1 MENFNQ
7 PPPRTGF
14 NAWKEDAVL
23 QYAVKRHGCGWIEPR
38 AAELGALV
46 GSEQM
51 QLLARDAN
59 RHVPELRTHDRSG
72 DRLDQIDYHPA
83 YHELMRLAFGAGLH
97 SLAWTETREGRFAA
111 RAALGYLWNQA
122 ENGTACP
129 VTMSF
134 AAQKLLEDAPEIAS
148 SWSGKLLAEAYDPRP
163 LPASKKR
170 AVTIGMAMTERAGGS
185 DLSSATAAVASRA
198 DDDEYRLEGQKW
210 FCSAPMSDAFFTL
223 ARTRAGVTC
232 FFVPRW
238 PEDGTPNVFQ
248 IQRLK
253 DKCGNRSNASAE
265 VEFHGTRA
273 WRVGDDGRGIATL
286 IRMAHLTRF
295 DIVVASAGA
304 MRAAAAEAVHHVT
317 HRKAFGKRLAE
328 QPLMRNVIADL
339 ALEWEAATLTAF
351 RLAEAFDRAAHD
363 PRERALARVLTPI
376 AKYWLCKRV
385 PVVVAEAMEC
395 LGGAG
400 DTEDGPLARLYREA
414 PLNGIW
420 EGSGNVICLDVL
432 RSLAREPD
440 SVDALADEIAAGD
453 PGLSHASDELR
464 RSITHSA
471 TVEADARRSVE
482 KLAIAV
488 QASLMARYAS
498 DAATEAFVASRVGGE
513 GGRQLGT
520 LPSRFIASGLPS
532 SLGPVS

>member
-1 MENFNQ
+1 MANFNQ

-14 NAWKEDAVL
+14 NAWDEDAVL
-23 QYAVKRHGCGWIEPR
+23 QTAVRRHGGDWIAPR
-38 AAELGALV
+38 AGELGALV

-59 RHVPELRTHDRSG
+59 RHAPELRSHDRYG
-72 DRLDQIDYHPA
+72 NRLDQVDYHPA

-97 SLAWTETREGRFAA
+97 SLAWTANRAGRHTA

-134 AAQKLLEDAPEIAS
+134 AAQQLLQDEPELAGV
-148 SWSGKLLAEAYDPRP
+148 WSAKLLAEAYDPRP
-163 LPASKKR
+163 LPVSKKH
-170 AVTIGMAMTERAGGS
+170 AVSIGMAMTERAGGS
-185 DLSSATAAVASRA
+185 DLSAGTSSVARQVGGR
-198 DDDEYRLEGQKW
+198 EYLLDGHKW

-223 ARTRAGVTC
+223 ARTAAGPTC
-232 FFVPRW
+232 FLLPRW
-238 PEDGTPNVFQ
+238 PEDGEPNAFLL
-248 IQRLK
+248 QRLK
-253 DKCGNRSNASAE
+253 DKCGNRANATAE
-265 VEFHGTRA
+265 VEFRDTRA
-273 WRVGDDGRGIATL
+273 WRVGEEGRGIATL

-295 DIVVASAGA
+295 DIVIACAGA

-317 HRKAFGKRLAE
+317 HRKAFGKRLAD

-339 ALEWEAATLTAF
+339 ALEWEAATLLAF
-351 RLAEAFDRAAHD
+351 RLAEAFDRAAD
-363 PRERALARVLTPI
+363 NPRERALARILTPI

-400 DTEDGPLARLYREA
+400 YTEDAPLARMYREA

-420 EGSGNVICLDVL
+420 EGSGNIICLDVL
-432 RSLAREPD
+432 RSISREPD
-440 SVDALADEIAAGD
+440 SVDALAEEIALGD
-453 PGLSHASDELR
+453 PGLMQATGEIR
-464 RSITHSA
+464 QSIA
-471 TVEADARRSVE
+471 NGALIEAEARRSVE
-482 KLAIAV
+482 RLAIAV
-488 QASLMARYAS
+488 QASLMARYAN
-498 DAATEAFVASRVGGE
+498 DEATEAFVATRVQAE

-520 LPSRFIASGLPS
+520 LPARFLPEDFPPGL
-532 SLGPVS
+532 GTVS